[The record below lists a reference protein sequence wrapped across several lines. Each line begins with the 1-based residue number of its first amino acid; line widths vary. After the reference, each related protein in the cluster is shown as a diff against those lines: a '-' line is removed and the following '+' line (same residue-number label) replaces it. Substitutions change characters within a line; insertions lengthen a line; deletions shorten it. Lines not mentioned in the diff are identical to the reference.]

1 MYGKRGLYNKNKELV
16 GVVSQLFSSNDDG
29 EDMIQINFINSFK
42 NKSLILTYDEFDDY
56 KEEYDMQEEHE
67 VDFINVEDWE

>member
-16 GVVSQLFSSNDDG
+16 GVVSQLFSSNDEE

-42 NKSLILTYDEFDDY
+42 QKSLMLTYDEFDDY
-56 KEEYDMQEEHE
+56 KEEHEMKEEHE
-67 VDFINVEDWE
+67 VDFVNVEDWE

>member
-1 MYGKRGLYNKNKELV
+1 MHGKRGLYNKNKELV
-16 GVVSQLFSSNDDG
+16 GVVSQLFSSNDDE

-56 KEEYDMQEEHE
+56 KEKYDMQEEHE
-67 VDFINVEDWE
+67 IDFVNVEDWK